1 VFDILIMIYEIDA
14 LSNDNNIMFE
24 IRMINVQ
31 RVVIGTLMLLL

>member
-1 VFDILIMIYEIDA
+1 MIYEIDA